1 MGAWPWLAVL
11 IVLLPFLARMATL
24 AVWLASS
31 PPPIYVQGDDAV
43 LELDVLHAARGQQLL
58 GPYSRF
64 HWSHPGPLYFYLQV
78 PPYELLGRH
87 GMALYLGALAVNTAA
102 AAGILAAGWRFGGRL
117 ALAWLG
123 LFVAVHAAL
132 FDPLLGHP
140 LNPFVTILPYAL
152 VLVLTAAVALGSGTA
167 LAAAVLVGSF
177 AVQTHVG
184 YAPSVAA
191 ALALGVGLGL
201 RRGLRWRVVALAVL
215 LGLAAWAAP
224 LWEELT
230 RRPGNLSAVAAF
242 FASAHEPQP
251 WSEVIR
257 WFALELAADPLLGR
271 GVLAAD
277 GAAALATVVLL
288 GAAVAAARRR
298 SRRFAG
304 SLALLCLVGCLVAL
318 WSVRQIVDPILPYLV
333 LWVAALGGLSC
344 AAVGLALAPAR
355 RAVIAA
361 CLLGASVAS
370 ALDLRDLLRDGPPR
384 VTPVSDEVAT
394 AAATL
399 EPRLAPDSRPIVRIA
414 TPDDWALA
422 AGLVLY
428 LAKQGRDVAVDPAWV
443 WTFGEQ
449 HAPRGGEAP
458 EIVVRG
464 GLAVP

>member
-1 MGAWPWLAVL
+1 VRAWPWLAAL
-11 IVLLPFLARMATL
+11 IVLLPFLARLATL

-43 LELDVLHAARGQQLL
+43 LELDVLHAAHGQQLL

-64 HWSHPGPLYFYLQV
+64 HWSHPGPLYFYMQV
-78 PPYELLGRH
+78 LPYQAVGRH

-152 VLVLTAAVALGSGTA
+152 VLVLSAAVALGSGAA

-191 ALALGVGLGL
+191 ALSLGVGLGL
-201 RRGLRWRVVALAVL
+201 RRGLRWRVGGSAVL

-230 RRPGNLSAVAAF
+230 RRPGNLSVIVAF
-242 FASAHEPQP
+242 FATPHTPQP

-257 WFALELAADPLLGR
+257 WFVLELAADPLLGR
-271 GVLAAD
+271 GAAAD
-277 GAAALATVVLL
+277 GAAALAIVVSL
-288 GAAVAAARRR
+288 GAAVAVARRR
-298 SRRFAG
+298 GRCFAG
-304 SLALLCLVGCLVAL
+304 SLALVCLLGCLVAF
-318 WSVRQIVDPILPYLV
+318 WSVRQIVDPVQPYLV

-355 RAVIAA
+355 RAVLAA
-361 CLLGASVAS
+361 CLLGAAVAG
-370 ALDLRDLLRDGPPR
+370 ALDLRDLARDGLPR
-384 VTPVSDEVAT
+384 VTPVSDEVAA

-414 TPDDWALA
+414 APDDWALA

-458 EIVVRG
+458 EIVVRD